1 MTHARLWPRLLLW
14 STVAVALA
22 LTFALYLR
30 PSFLFDVTNQILIW
44 CG

>member
-1 MTHARLWPRLLLW
+1 MRHARRWYRLALW
-14 STVAVALA
+14 SAAALALA

-30 PSFLFDVTNQILIW
+30 PSFLFDITNQILIW

>member
-1 MTHARLWPRLLLW
+1 MRQARHWPRILLW
-14 STVAVALA
+14 SAIAAGLA

>member
-1 MTHARLWPRLLLW
+1 MKSAQNWPRIVLI
-14 STVAVALA
+14 STAAVALA

-30 PSFLFDVTNQILIW
+30 PSFLFDITNQILIW

>member
-1 MTHARLWPRLLLW
+1 MIRARRWPRLVLW
-14 STVAVALA
+14 SLAAAVLA